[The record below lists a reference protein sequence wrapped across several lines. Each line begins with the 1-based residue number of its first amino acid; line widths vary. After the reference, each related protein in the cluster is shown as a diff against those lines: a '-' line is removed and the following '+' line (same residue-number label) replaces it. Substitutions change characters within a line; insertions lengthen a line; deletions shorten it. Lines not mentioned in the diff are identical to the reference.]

1 MAVTF
6 RLDSGVEA
14 HAEFPETFD
23 IPSASDRESLGEGDL
38 AKLIL
43 RFTDGNRE
51 FVERMWV
58 RIQDVQ
64 PHCYVG
70 ILDNDAFG
78 TDQIR
83 AGMRVEFNADHVIQI
98 QRDAS

>member
-1 MAVTF
+1 MAVTC

-14 HAEFPETFD
+14 HAEFPDTFNL
-23 IPSASDRESLGEGDL
+23 PSLADRTSLGRGDL
-38 AKLIL
+38 AKLMFRICEG
-43 RFTDGNRE
+43 DRE

>member
-6 RLDSGVEA
+6 KLDSGVEA

-38 AKLIL
+38 AKLMF
-43 RFTDGNRE
+43 RFSDGERT

-58 RIQDVQ
+58 RVQ
-64 PHCYVG
+64 KVGPDGYVG
-70 ILDNDAFG
+70 ILDNNPDG
-78 TDQIR
+78 TDEIR
-83 AGMRVEFNADHVIQI
+83 AGMRVEFAAEHVIQI

>member
-14 HAEFPETFD
+14 HAEFSETFD
-23 IPSASDRESLGEGDL
+23 IPSASDRESLGEGDF
-38 AKLIL
+38 AKLIF

-58 RIQDVQ
+58 RVKAVG
-64 PHCYVG
+64 PNGYVG
-70 ILDNDAFG
+70 TLDNDPYG
-78 TDQIR
+78 TDEFQ
-83 AGMRVEFNADHVIQI
+83 AGTRVEFGPEHVIQI